1 MPRPA
6 TQSIFTCLTQFS
18 IDLPSLINLMDLCG
32 DLHNDSRAI
41 VEGDIF
47 CAIIGHD
54 QDGRQYIE
62 QAINQGA
69 KLVLAECESSTEHG
83 DVIIASSEKNVAM
96 VKFYQLNQHLFT
108 LSKSYYQ
115 APQDTMTIVG
125 I

>member
-69 KLVLAECESSTEHG
+69 KLVLAE
-83 DVIIASSEKNVAM
+83 
-96 VKFYQLNQHLFT
+96 
-108 LSKSYYQ
+108 
-115 APQDTMTIVG
+115 
-125 I
+125 